1 MSAGWY
7 VVKFKNEKNII
18 EVIPSNW
25 IKNFEKCF
33 WPLKFGSIKL
43 QSAIKNRTNPEKD
56 WKLYPIKV
64 ICNKMFTVYKDASKF
79 ANETLAQSSSECEQ
93 LTAKKIKR
101 KKKNK
106 QIGCS
111 SGPSSD
117 ENQSDNE
124 LPPFPKFKSKIYFI
138 SLFVFPKVPSYYVF
152 IQFLFLIFRK

>member
-25 IKNFEKCF
+25 IKNFEACF

-43 QSAIKNRTNPEKD
+43 QSAIKNRANPEKD

-79 ANETLAQSSSECEQ
+79 ANETLAQSSSESEQ
-93 LTAKKIKR
+93 LTAKKTSTKR

-106 QIGCS
+106 QIDCS

-117 ENQSDNE
+117 EKLSDNE

-138 SLFVFPKVPSYYVF
+138 NSFVLPKIPLYYIK
-152 IQFLFLIFRK
+152 IQFFFF

>member
-25 IKNFEKCF
+25 IKNFEACF
-33 WPLKFGSIKL
+33 WPLKYGSIKL
-43 QSAIKNRTNPEKD
+43 QSAIKNRANPEKD
-56 WKLYPIKV
+56 WKLYTIKV
-64 ICNKMFTVYKDASKF
+64 ICNKMFTVYKDVSKF
-79 ANETLAQSSSECEQ
+79 ANETLAQSSSESEQ
-93 LTAKKIKR
+93 LTAKKTSTKR

-106 QIGCS
+106 QIDCS

-117 ENQSDNE
+117 EKDNE

-138 SLFVFPKVPSYYVF
+138 N
-152 IQFLFLIFRK
+152 